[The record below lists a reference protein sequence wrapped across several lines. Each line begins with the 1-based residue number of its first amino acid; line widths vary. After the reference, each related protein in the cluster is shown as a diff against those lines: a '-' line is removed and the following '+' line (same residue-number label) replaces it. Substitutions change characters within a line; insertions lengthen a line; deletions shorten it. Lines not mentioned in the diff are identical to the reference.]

1 MKELSGFPY
10 ADVRFDV
17 RGSAVDAGERR
28 AALDL
33 ANPADNTGVTDVLV
47 VSHGWNND
55 MAEARRLYASLA
67 DSLRSVLRSHPPEGY
82 GDRKLAILGVLWPSK
97 RFAESDLIP
106 GGAASVGGGAGAGDV
121 RDEIDGLI
129 AFLDR
134 DDATVALSAAKDLVD
149 DLETDPDARREF
161 AKLVRTALARADA
174 DADDASDAFFDQDG
188 EELMERLARPVFIG
202 RRPPGSLTTGGA
214 AGLGDIAGKAFRA
227 ARNLLNLGTYYEMK
241 GRAGDVGSTG
251 VADLLSDLR
260 AANPDLRIHLAG
272 HSFGARTVSA
282 AARAGDKALPVAS
295 VSLLQAAFSH
305 FSFADNW
312 EPGKDGL
319 FRSVLATQR
328 VSGPIVVTH
337 TRNDRAV
344 GVAYAIA
351 SRVAGQVAQG
361 VGDAGDKY
369 GGLGRNGA
377 LKTPEATSGRLLPAG
392 AAPYD
397 LQPGR
402 VHNLLADEFIS
413 NHGDVAGTEV
423 AYAVLSAI
431 AVT

>member
-1 MKELSGFPY
+1 M
-10 ADVRFDV
+10 
-17 RGSAVDAGERR
+17 
-28 AALDL
+28 
-33 ANPADNTGVTDVLV
+33 
-47 VSHGWNND
+47 
-55 MAEARRLYASLA
+55 
-67 DSLRSVLRSHPPEGY
+67 
-82 GDRKLAILGVLWPSK
+82 LWPSK

-106 GGAASVGGGAGAGDV
+106 GGAASVGGGAEADDV
-121 RDEIDGLI
+121 RDEIDGLVDVPRPGSTQPLPCPPRRTWSTTSRRTR
-129 AFLDR
+129 AR
-134 DDATVALSAAKDLVD
+134 DESS
-149 DLETDPDARREF
+149 P
-161 AKLVRTALARADA
+161 KLVRTALARADA
-174 DADDASDAFFDQDG
+174 DADDASDEFFDQDG

-251 VADLLSDLR
+251 VADLLADLR

-377 LKTPEATSGRLLPAG
+377 LKTPEATSGRLLAAG
-392 AAPYD
+392 AAAYD

>member
-1 MKELSGFPY
+1 MTRPLPC
-10 ADVRFDV
+10 R
-17 RGSAVDAGERR
+17 
-28 AALDL
+28 
-33 ANPADNTGVTDVLV
+33 
-47 VSHGWNND
+47 
-55 MAEARRLYASLA
+55 
-67 DSLRSVLRSHPPEGY
+67 
-82 GDRKLAILGVLWPSK
+82 
-97 RFAESDLIP
+97 
-106 GGAASVGGGAGAGDV
+106 
-121 RDEIDGLI
+121 
-129 AFLDR
+129 
-134 DDATVALSAAKDLVD
+134 AAKDLVD

-161 AKLVRTALARADA
+161 AKLVRSALARADA

-251 VADLLSDLR
+251 VADLLADLR

-282 AARAGDKALPVAS
+282 AARAGDTALPVAS

-392 AAPYD
+392 AAAYD
-397 LQPGR
+397 LQPGACTTCSPTSSSATTATSPGPR
-402 VHNLLADEFIS
+402 SPTPCCRPLPSLRTRCLVTPPGSEATNGQPRASYPVTDRRSRRTKRGTDEHHRGCGHDQADRSRNARIHHSGEADR
-413 NHGDVAGTEV
+413 GAATERTT
-423 AYAVLSAI
+423 ARALPSWRSDSTKSAD
-431 AVT
+431 T